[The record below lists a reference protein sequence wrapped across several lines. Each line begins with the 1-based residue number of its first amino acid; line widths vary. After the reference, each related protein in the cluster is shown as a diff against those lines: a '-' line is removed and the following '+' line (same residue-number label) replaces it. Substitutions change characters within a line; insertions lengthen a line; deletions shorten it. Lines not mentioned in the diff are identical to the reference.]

1 MNTSSIAATAV
12 VVGVDGSAG
21 GLRAVRWAAADAARR
36 HRPLHLL
43 HAHNWPEFVYPPVG
57 MALPVTYE
65 TDTQRAVARLL
76 SDAVAQARDVNE
88 DLQISTESTT
98 QLCVPALLSASRRAA
113 LVVVGSRGL
122 GGFTALLVGSTGVE
136 LAAHAAGPVVI
147 VRDGNQTDGPNT
159 GRVVVGVDDSHDAD
173 LALAVA
179 FEQAAFRSTGLTA
192 VNACQWQVAGQRDGV
207 AAPVYGEQDA
217 LTGAHRALAES
228 LAGWREKFPQVDV
241 RLDVVTGRAGG
252 VLVDASRGAELLVVG
267 ARGHG
272 GFTGLLLGSVSQA
285 ALHHAHCPVVIARRP
300 G

>member
-12 VVGVDGSAG
+12 VVGVDGSADS
-21 GLRAVRWAAADAARR
+21 LRAVRWAAGDAARR

-43 HAHNWPEFVYPPVG
+43 HAHNWPEFAYPPAG
-57 MALPVTYE
+57 LALPVAYE
-65 TDTQRAVARLL
+65 
-76 SDAVAQARDVNE
+76 SDAQETVTRMLTDAAAQARDVSE

-98 QLCVPALLSASRRAA
+98 RLCVPALLAASRRAA

-122 GGFTALLVGSTGVE
+122 GGFTALLVGSTGAE
-136 LAAHAAGPVVI
+136 LAAHAACPVVI
-147 VRDGNQTDGPNT
+147 VRDVDRTDGPNI
-159 GRVVVGVDDSHDAD
+159 GRVVVGVDESHDAD

-207 AAPVYGEQDA
+207 ASPIYGEQDA
-217 LTGAHRALAES
+217 LAGAQQALAES
-228 LAGWREKFPQVDV
+228 LAGWQEKYPQVDV
-241 RLDVVTGRAGG
+241 RLDVVPGRASS
-252 VLVDASRGAELLVVG
+252 VLVDASAGAELLVVG

-272 GFTGLLLGSVSQA
+272 GFAGLLLGSVSQA

-300 G
+300 S